1 MSKLALHNIV
11 EKDPNQEM
19 SLQNETESKK
29 SREWRPTVRIKE
41 RQQKFRQKLSISDLY
56 PDRNYI
62 KEVNESEGRYF
73 LLLII
78 PVVVT
83 ALYNAISRQDLFNK
97 MVAFFVG
104 FFGH

>member
-1 MSKLALHNIV
+1 MSKLSMNSPV
-11 EKDPNQEM
+11 ENTPDPNKQEV
-19 SLQNETESKK
+19 EPPKK
-29 SREWRPTVRIKE
+29 SREWKPSVRIKD
-41 RQQKFRQKLSISDLY
+41 RKPTFRQKLSISDLY

-62 KEVNESEGRYF
+62 KEVNGSEGRYF

-83 ALYNAISRQDLFNK
+83 ALYNAVSRQDLYNR
-97 MVAFFVG
+97 MVAFFVE

>member
-1 MSKLALHNIV
+1 MSKLSLHNNV
-11 EKDPNQEM
+11 EKDLNGQT
-19 SLQNETESKK
+19 QNEASPKTT
-29 SREWRPTVRIKE
+29 REWKPTVRIKE

-83 ALYNAISRQDLFNK
+83 ALYNSISRQDLFNK
-97 MVAFFVG
+97 MVAFFVE

>member
-11 EKDPNQEM
+11 EKDPNQQPLHQEV
-19 SLQNETESKK
+19 QPKK
-29 SREWRPTVRIKE
+29 NREWKPTVRIKE
-41 RQQKFRQKLSISDLY
+41 REQKFRQKLSISDLY

-62 KEVNESEGRYF
+62 KEVDESEGRYF

-83 ALYNAISRQDLFNK
+83 ALYNSISRQDLFNK
-97 MVAFFVG
+97 MVAFFVE

>member
-1 MSKLALHNIV
+1 MSKLTLNTPI
-11 EKDPNQEM
+11 ETNLNEDP
-19 SLQNETESKK
+19 TPKK
-29 SREWRPTVRIKE
+29 SREWKPSVRIKE
-41 RQQKFRQKLSISDLY
+41 RTPKIRQKLNISDLY

-73 LLLII
+73 ILLII

-83 ALYNAISRQDLFNK
+83 AMYNAVSRQDLFNK
-97 MVAFFVG
+97 LVDFLTR